1 MKLKVVLEKSDE
13 GGYTAFVP
21 SLPGCVSEGN
31 SRDEALVNIKEAILL
46 YLEPVDDDSDFTPAA
61 EIVELAIWLRFPAS
75 IMRR

>member
-61 EIVELAIWLRFPAS
+61 EIVELAI
-75 IMRR
+75 